1 MKYLNPK
8 ADPTFWRVFGKHP
21 NLTIS
26 FLNALLP
33 LPPEEEITDMEY
45 LPSEMIPETPW
56 RRYSIVDVRCTDKSG
71 RQFRVEI
78 QMIWSPEFTHRVLLD
93 ASEAY
98 VHPRNSGEQYELPHP
113 VYSLNLVNEVFRP
126 EQEGYYHH
134 YPMIRVENS
143 DKVINGLQLVV
154 VELPKFTP
162 QTYPEKEMHVLWL
175 RYLTEINE
183 RTREVP
189 PELMANPL
197 VRKALAAL
205 EESAYTDAQL
215 AGYEKFWDMVSVERT
230 LYASALRKGWEKM
243 RKGREEGKEEARR
256 LIAANMKKQ
265 GLSPE
270 IISECTGLS
279 VEEKC

>member
-45 LPSEMIPETPW
+45 LPSERIPETPW
-56 RRYSIVDVRCTDKSG
+56 RRYSIMDVRCTDKSG

-78 QMIWSPEFTHRVLLD
+78 QMIWSPEFTHRVLLN
-93 ASEAY
+93 ASEAC

-143 DKVINGLQLVV
+143 DKVIDGLQLVV

-197 VRKALAAL
+197 VRKALATL

-230 LYASALRKGWEKM
+230 LYASALRKGLEKM
-243 RKGREEGKEEARR
+243 RKGREEGKKEARR

-279 VEEKC
+279 AEMW